1 MSYLDFQQQTYNQV
15 LEIVDEKISKSK
27 GIKSLRKSLLK
38 QINRIE
44 ELKQYK

>member
-1 MSYLDFQQQTYNQV
+1 MSYLDFQQQTYDNV
-15 LEIVDEKISKSK
+15 LKLVDKKISKGK

-38 QINRIE
+38 QINKIE

>member
-1 MSYLDFQQQTYNQV
+1 MSYLDFQQQTYSNV
-15 LEIVDEKISKSK
+15 LELVDEKISKGK
-27 GIKSLRKSLLK
+27 DIKSLRKSLIK